1 MNAIVMA
8 AGEGRRLRPLT
19 ERWPKPVLPI
29 DGRPVIATLLRELAS
44 AGCDSVT
51 VVTGHLAEQVERL
64 VGDGSAFGVA
74 VRFARQ
80 EAAIGS
86 ADAVQHALDAGARP
100 PLVISAADML
110 YARGEAARFAAEF
123 SRSEAAGALAV
134 TRGRGAGRVR
144 VHEGAVLRV
153 IDDDP
158 DSPWFAS
165 ALWGLREPLVPR
177 LSGLSGPP
185 FELSEAYQ
193 RTIDAGEAIQAIEIG
208 QTRNLTGPLD
218 LVRENFPYL
227 RTT

>member
-1 MNAIVMA
+1 VNAIVMA

-44 AGCDSVT
+44 AGCHSVT
-51 VVTGHLAEQVERL
+51 VVTGHLGEQVERL
-64 VGDGSAFGVA
+64 VGDGSSFGVV

-86 ADAVQHALDAGARP
+86 ADAVQRGLEAGASAP
-100 PLVISAADML
+100 VVISAADML
-110 YARGEAARFAAEF
+110 YARGEVARFAAEF
-123 SRSEAAGALAV
+123 GRSEAAGALAV

-144 VHEGAVLRV
+144 VHEGMLVRV
-153 IDDDP
+153 TGDDP
-158 DSPWFAS
+158 QSPWFAS

-185 FELSEAYQ
+185 FELAEAYQ
-193 RTIDAGEAIQAIEIG
+193 RAIDAGETIQAIEIG
-208 QTRNLTGPLD
+208 HTRNLTGPLD